1 MSLLVVY
8 NININYSA
16 CVARNFGENH
26 TPKGL
31 KSLRLKNI
39 LILLTLVACWVMYI
53 PQAFAGV
60 DVYVEGK
67 IVQFDAP
74 PIIDAS
80 SNRTLVPFRQVFE
93 ALGAEVWFDSRLN
106 SAFGQKGDLTIE
118 LPINQKVAYKNNEQ
132 IQLDVATRA
141 INGRT
146 MVPLRFIGESLG
158 CRVDAHN
165 TPDGSRVDIAWID
178 PGQPD
183 NERLLKEITT
193 TASDSELLIE
203 LKVEDGL
210 NKVFKLGNP
219 DRLVI
224 DLHNTTNG
232 VDEILNLDNSMVSA
246 IRTGQLAS
254 DTTRMVLDLK
264 KIVDYHFEINK
275 DALLIRIVEPTGSND
290 VTVPNESAGQSEQP
304 MPVVDDKLIILDPG
318 HGGIDVGAIGASG
331 KYEKNLVFD
340 ITNQLKTALEDEGYT
355 VVLTRSDDSYISL
368 DERVNIADH
377 TNAFAF
383 VSIHANSAANSSAE
397 GLEVYKYYGSDPKLA
412 QNVLDAILIQTGQ
425 VNRKVK
431 EAGFYVIKNTLMPS
445 VLIETGFISNTRE
458 EAFLWDQ
465 ENQEDIVRGI
475 VEGIMKYQGR

>member
-1 MSLLVVY
+1 
-8 NININYSA
+8 
-16 CVARNFGENH
+16 
-26 TPKGL
+26 
-31 KSLRLKNI
+31 
-39 LILLTLVACWVMYI
+39 MYI

-80 SNRTLVPFRQVFE
+80 SNRTLVPFRQIFE
-93 ALGAEVWFDSRLN
+93 ALGAEVWFDARSK
-106 SAFGQKGDLTIE
+106 SAFGLKGDLTIE
-118 LPINQKVAYKNNEQ
+118 LPINLKVAYKNGEQ

-165 TPDGSRVDIAWID
+165 TPEGTRVDIVWID
-178 PGQPD
+178 PGRPD
-183 NERLLKEITT
+183 NERSLKEITT
-193 TASDSELLIE
+193 TANDSELLIE

-210 NKVFKLGNP
+210 NEVFKLGNP

-224 DLHNTTNG
+224 DLQNTTNG
-232 VDEILNLDNSMVSA
+232 VDDILNLDNPMVSA
-246 IRTGQLAS
+246 IRTSQLTS

-264 KIVDYHFEINK
+264 SMVDYYFEKNNHS
-275 DALLIRIVEPTGSND
+275 LLIRIVEPTGLND
-290 VTVPNESAGQSEQP
+290 AIVPIEPAGESEQP
-304 MPVVDDKLIILDPG
+304 MPVVNDRLIILDPG
-318 HGGIDVGAIGASG
+318 HGGKDVGAIGVSG
-331 KYEKNLVFD
+331 KYEKDLVLG
-340 ITNQLKTALEDEGYT
+340 ITNQLRTALEDEGYT
-355 VVLTRSDDSYISL
+355 VVLTRLDDSYVSL
-368 DERVNIADH
+368 DERVNIADR

-383 VSIHANSAANSSAE
+383 VSIHANSAANPFAE
-397 GLEVYKYYGSDPKLA
+397 GLEVYKYYDSDHKPA
-412 QNVLDAILIQTGQ
+412 QNVLDAILMQTGQ
-425 VNRKVK
+425 VNRNVK

-445 VLIETGFISNTRE
+445 ILIETGFISNVRE

-475 VEGIMKYQGR
+475 VKGIMKYQGR